1 MTCEACCRE
10 FKRKRWSVDCPH
22 CGFNN
27 GRGWWPRSD
36 DPAGVAAGK
45 DEKKRFMATLQ
56 RRRKTGPATSGGLF
70 TQEPE
75 YASSKGA
82 A

>member
-1 MTCEACCRE
+1 MTCEACCRD
-10 FKRKRWSVDCPH
+10 FKQTRHSKDCPY

-45 DEKKRFMATLQ
+45 AEMKRFTADRHRL
-56 RRRKTGPATSGGLF
+56 RRSVAAAPGELF
-70 TQEPE
+70 AQEPE
-75 YASSKGA
+75 YAGSKGA